1 MGKIP
6 FNNNWTVQKEG
17 EHKSHPV
24 TLPHDAM
31 IYEKRNPECINGCDT
46 GFYPGGCYI
55 YTKQWFVPQEYENK
69 LVTLEFEGV
78 YKNASVYI
86 NEQLAGEKPYGYSG
100 FYIHCGKFLKYGQEN
115 VIKVIADN
123 SKCPNSRW
131 YSGSGIYRPVYLH
144 IKEKAHIALNGIK
157 ISTKSINPAVIN
169 VCTEHIN
176 GEITVE
182 IFDSGKPIA
191 SAQGDNVDITIE
203 NATLWSDE
211 IPHLY
216 QCRVTLSEG
225 SDMMDEET
233 VSFGIRTLSWSTKG
247 FFVNGKEVK
256 FRGACIHHDN
266 GVVGACAFKDA
277 EERKIRLLK
286 EAGFNAVRSAHNP
299 CSKYLLEAADKYG
312 IYVMD
317 EFTDMW
323 YRRKKAYDY
332 SLDFE
337 EWYEKD
343 ITAMVEKCY
352 NHPCVVMY
360 STGNEIVET
369 SEKRAIELS
378 EQLQRIFH
386 ALDSSRAVTCGVNL
400 ALSAMGSFGI
410 GVFKEEKPKKKKVKI
425 KKASV
430 SKKPKKKLVSS
441 ELYNTL
447 VQFMGNQMNMVS
459 RMKISD
465 KATQGVFKYTDIC
478 GYNYAV
484 SRYKSE
490 PKHHPER
497 IIVGSETRPPTIVE
511 NWRLVSRLPYVIGDF
526 MWAGYDYLGEAGIG
540 AISYSSQDTG
550 VLLKK
555 YPYLLANSG
564 IIDLCG
570 QFRPEVWLTRAAY
583 GLMGNKP
590 YIGVE
595 PLTHAKEKAVR
606 SMWRQSDA
614 VHSWSW
620 HGCEGDTANI
630 IVYSNADSVKLQIKG
645 ATIAHKKVKDCKA
658 EFKTI
663 YTPGT
668 LTAINYNS
676 NGVETGRDVL
686 KTADSKTIITLTAEK
701 EVLQANG
708 QDLCY
713 LNIYLTDVNGAVK
726 ASEDTE
732 ITVKVTGQGTL
743 QGFGSA
749 NPYTEEGFV
758 CTAHNTYYGRALA
771 VIRAGHNSGKIE
783 VTVTAN
789 SFEPCHKTIIVS
801 EK

>member
-1 MGKIP
+1 MSKIH
-6 FNNNWTVQKEG
+6 FNDNWTVQKEG
-17 EHKSHPV
+17 EHKLYNV

-31 IYEKRNPECINGCDT
+31 IYEKRDPDCVNGCDT

-55 YTKQWFVPQEYENK
+55 YTKDWFVPAEYKNK
-69 LVTLEFEGV
+69 NIVLEFEGV

-86 NEQLAGEKPYGYSG
+86 NGQLAAKRPYGYSG
-100 FYIHCGKFLKYGQEN
+100 FYADCDGLLKYDCKNE
-115 VIKVIADN
+115 IKVIADN
-123 SKCPNSRW
+123 SKVPNSRW

-144 IKEKAHIALNGIK
+144 IKEKTHIALDGIK
-157 ISTKSINPAVIN
+157 INTTSIDPAIIH
-169 VCTEHIN
+169 VCTTHNN
-176 GEITVE
+176 GEVTVE
-182 IFDSGKPIA
+182 ILDNGNRIA

-203 NATLWSDE
+203 NAKLWSDE
-211 IPHLY
+211 IPQLY
-216 QCRVTLSEG
+216 QCKVTLYENA
-225 SDMMDEET
+225 DITDEET
-233 VSFGIRTLSWSTKG
+233 VSFGIRTLSWSTNG
-247 FFVNGKEVK
+247 FFVNGHEVK
-256 FRGACIHHDN
+256 LRGACIHHDN
-266 GVVGACAFKDA
+266 GIVGACAFRDA

-312 IYVMD
+312 VYVMD
-317 EFTDMW
+317 ELTDMW

-332 SLDFE
+332 ALDFE
-337 EWYEKD
+337 DWFEQD
-343 ITAMVEKCY
+343 IKSMVEKCY
-352 NHPCVVMY
+352 NHPSVMMY

-369 SEKRAIELS
+369 SEKKAIEVS
-378 EQLQRIFH
+378 KQMQQVFH
-386 ALDSSRAVTCGVNL
+386 SLDPSRPVTCGINL

-410 GVFKEEKPKKKKVKI
+410 GVFQDEKPKKKKPNKNNN
-425 KKASV
+425 K
-430 SKKPKKKLVSS
+430 KKPSGKKLVSS

-465 KATQGVFKYTDIC
+465 KATAGVFEYVDIC

-484 SRYKSE
+484 SRYANE

-511 NWRLVSRLPYVIGDF
+511 NWKLVSKLPYVIGDF

-540 AISYSSQDTG
+540 AVSYSSQNAG

-583 GLMGNKP
+583 GIIGNKP

-595 PLTHAKEKAVR
+595 PLTHAKEKSVR

-620 HGCEGDTANI
+620 QGCKGFPADI
-630 IVYSNADSVKLQIKG
+630 VVYSNADSVKLLLND
-645 ATIAHKKVKDCKA
+645 AVVAHKKVKDCKA
-658 EFKTI
+658 EFKTV
-663 YTPGT
+663 YDPGT

-676 NGVETGRDVL
+676 NGDEIGRDIL
-686 KTADSKTIITLTAEK
+686 KTAANKTVIQLDAEKGTLT
-701 EVLQANG
+701 ANG

-713 LNIYLTDVNGAVK
+713 LHIYLTDENGEVK
-726 ASEDTE
+726 AAEDTSV
-732 ITVKVTGQGTL
+732 TVKVTGEGVL
-743 QGFGSA
+743 QGLGSA
-749 NPYTEEGFV
+749 NPYTEEGFASA
-758 CTAHNTYYGRALA
+758 THRTYYGRALA
-771 VIRAGHNSGKIE
+771 VIRSGHRSGEIKI
-783 VTVTAN
+783 TVTAAGL
-789 SFEPCHKTIIVS
+789 EPCHKTIIVS

>member
-1 MGKIP
+1 MSKFS
-6 FNNNWTVQKEG
+6 FNNGWSVQKGNEN
-17 EHKSHPV
+17 KLYAV

-31 IYEKRNPECINGCDT
+31 IYEKRDPECANGCDT

-55 YTKQWFVPQEYENK
+55 YTKQWFVPQEYSSK

-78 YKNASVYI
+78 YKNAGVYI
-86 NEQLAGEKPYGYSG
+86 NGQLAAQHPYGYSG
-100 FYIHCGKFLKYGQEN
+100 FYVNCDKFLLYGREN
-115 VIKVIADN
+115 EIKVIADN
-123 SKCPNSRW
+123 SKVPNSRW

-144 IKEKAHIALNGIK
+144 IKEKSHIALDGIK
-157 ISTKSINPAVIN
+157 ISTKSIHPAVVN
-169 VCTEHIN
+169 VRTEHMN

-182 IFDSGKPIA
+182 ISDSEKPIA
-191 SAQGDNVDITIE
+191 CAKGDNVDITVE
-203 NATLWSDE
+203 NAMLWSDE
-211 IPHLY
+211 TPHLY

-225 SDMMDEET
+225 SEIMDEET

-247 FFVNGKEVK
+247 FFVNGREVK

-266 GVVGACAFKDA
+266 GIVGACAFRDA

-332 SLDFE
+332 ALDFE
-337 EWYEKD
+337 SWFEKD
-343 ITAMVEKCY
+343 IQSMVEKCF
-352 NHPCVVMY
+352 NHPSVVMY

-369 SEKRAIELS
+369 SEKKAIELS
-378 EQLQRIFH
+378 KQMQQIFH
-386 ALDSSRAVTCGVNL
+386 SLDASRAVTCGINL

-410 GVFKEEKPKKKKVKI
+410 GVFQEEKPKKKKSVKNHKR
-425 KKASV
+425 KKA
-430 SKKPKKKLVSS
+430 PGKKLVSS

-465 KATQGVFKYTDIC
+465 KATAGVFDYMDIC

-484 SRYKSE
+484 SRYENE
-490 PKHHPER
+490 PKHHPDR

-511 NWRLVSRLPYVIGDF
+511 NWKLVSKLPYVIGDF

-540 AISYSSQDTG
+540 AVSYSSQDTG

-583 GLMGNKP
+583 GLMGTKP

-620 HGCEGDTANI
+620 HGCEGFPANI
-630 IVYSNADSVKLQIKG
+630 IVYSNADSVKLLISG
-645 ATIAHKKVKDCKA
+645 AEIAHKKVKDCRA
-658 EFKTI
+658 EFKTL
-663 YTPGT
+663 YNPGT

-676 NGVETGRDVL
+676 DGDEIGRDIL
-686 KTADSKTIITLTAEK
+686 KTAANETIIKLAAEK
-701 EVLQANG
+701 ETLTANG

-713 LNIYLTDVNGAVK
+713 LNIYITDENGEVK
-726 ASEDTE
+726 ASEDIE
-732 ITVKVTGQGTL
+732 ITVAVNGAGTL

-749 NPYTEEGFV
+749 NPYTEEGF
-758 CTAHNTYYGRALA
+758 TSSTHHTYYGRALA
-771 VIRAGHNSGKIE
+771 AIRAGNTSGKIDI
-783 VTVTAN
+783 TVTAKN
-789 SFEPCHKTIIVS
+789 LLPCYKTITVL
-801 EK
+801 